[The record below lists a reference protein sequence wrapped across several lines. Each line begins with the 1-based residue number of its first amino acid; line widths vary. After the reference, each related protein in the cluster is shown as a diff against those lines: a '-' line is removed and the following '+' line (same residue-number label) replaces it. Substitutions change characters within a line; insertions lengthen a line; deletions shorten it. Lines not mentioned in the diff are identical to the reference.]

1 MFANSSPYK
10 WTCLVGAT
18 LLIALIWS
26 CTFNDGYSDLFV
38 FFLLACFFISL
49 VASVVLLVAH
59 RSRPTLYRF
68 LSNVLFALL
77 LLPAARLGGFFEN
90 RLFLMHLSEFQ
101 QITDKLVR
109 EEQAKP
115 HPDSY
120 IAIATLPPGHS
131 NLRVLNNVRI
141 DATKGSI
148 TVRYIV
154 RNSSALSHR
163 GYMYRSDDNPA
174 ALEKEFPHMG
184 YTHLAPNWYYF
195 SD

>member
-1 MFANSSPYK
+1 VDS
-10 WTCLVGAT
+10 LVGAA
-18 LLIALIWS
+18 LLVALIWL
-26 CTFNDGYSDLFV
+26 CTFNDGYSDVFV

-49 VASVVLLVAH
+49 VASVVLLAAH
-59 RSRPTLYRF
+59 RSKPALYRF

-101 QITDKLVR
+101 QITDTLIR

-115 HPDSY
+115 HPDSF
-120 IAIATLPPGHS
+120 IAIATLPPGNS
-131 NLRVLNNVRI
+131 NLRVLKNVRI

-154 RNSSALSHR
+154 RNSIALSHR

-174 ALEKEFPHMG
+174 SLEKELPHTG
-184 YTHLAPNWYYF
+184 YTHLVPHWFYF
-195 SD
+195 SEV